1 MHSSAE
7 ATVGKST
14 AGFRLDEARHC
25 FATRW
30 RSGVL
35 YFTSDE
41 KGAVSLEFTIL
52 VPFFVMFL
60 VFFADATVIYLTDTE
75 MFNAAREISRRAST
89 GELQDLS
96 QAEAYASDKLFLGG
110 RTYYLDVDFAG
121 DEKVVTLS
129 IPIYDAAIFGFFF
142 QPIIGRMLVVT
153 ATTSE
158 EPRI

>member
-1 MHSSAE
+1 
-7 ATVGKST
+7 
-14 AGFRLDEARHC
+14 
-25 FATRW
+25 
-30 RSGVL
+30 
-35 YFTSDE
+35 
-41 KGAVSLEFTIL
+41 
-52 VPFFVMFL
+52 MFL